1 MMMMVDTN
9 IIKGLYAITPDQEDN
24 DLLISQVFQAI
35 KGGVKLIQYRSKILH
50 PNQKKIQAKAIKKLC
65 DEQDVRLIINDDIE
79 LSKHLDAFGVHLGK
93 NDDTLEKARSIL
105 GPDKCVGVS
114 CYNSLERVAEAYE
127 KQASYIALGAFFPT
141 ITKPNAPRVSLDII
155 REAKGM
161 GDIPLVAI
169 GGITLENIRVL
180 KKEKINAI
188 ALVSSIFNS
197 DNIEE
202 ATKHFCKILES

>member
-1 MMMMVDTN
+1 MMMVDTT

-24 DLLISQVFQAI
+24 DFLISQVLQAI

-50 PNQKKIQAKAIKKLC
+50 PNQKKIQATAIKKLC
-65 DEQDVRLIINDDIE
+65 DKQNVHLIINDDIE
-79 LSKHLDAFGVHLGK
+79 LSKNLDAFGVHLGK
-93 NDDTLEKARSIL
+93 NDDTLEKAKSIL
-105 GPDKCVGVS
+105 GPDKCIGVS

-141 ITKPNAPRVSLDII
+141 ITKPNAPRVSLDIL
-155 REAKGM
+155 REAQGI

-180 KKEKINAI
+180 KKEKINAV

-202 ATKHFCKILES
+202 TTRHFCKILES